1 MKCSNTSLLFEPYGP
16 PAQGKARARERL
28 RQMFNLTSWQ
38 DKPICAVVS
47 RLTPQKGVHLIKHAA
62 YKTLERGGQFVLLGS
77 APDPKV
83 GGRV

>member
-1 MKCSNTSLLFEPYGP
+1 
-16 PAQGKARARERL
+16 
-28 RQMFNLTSWQ
+28 
-38 DKPICAVVS
+38 VVS

-83 GGRV
+83 GRGGELVGEGHSVGVIYGSNWKTGLPVVVLTSAMWE